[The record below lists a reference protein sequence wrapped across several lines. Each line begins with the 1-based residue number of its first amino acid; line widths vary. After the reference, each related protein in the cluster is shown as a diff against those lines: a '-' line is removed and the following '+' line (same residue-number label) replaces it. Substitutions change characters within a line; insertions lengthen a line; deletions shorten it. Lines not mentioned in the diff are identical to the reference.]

1 MPIVNMSLQILPI
14 VPENRIYDVVDQ
26 VIAMIADSGLK
37 YLVGPMETTVEGELE
52 QLLELVKQ
60 AQQISVQA
68 GADRVVTI
76 VKIDYKPDGVTMY
89 EKIEKY
95 R

>member
-1 MPIVNMSLQILPI
+1 MPIVNMSLQVLPV

-37 YLVGPMETTVEGELE
+37 YLVGPMETTIEGELE

-60 AQQISVQA
+60 AQQISIQA

-76 VKIDYKPDGVTMY
+76 VKIDYKPGGVTMY
-89 EKIEKY
+89 EKIKKY